1 MTHTGKK
8 VNDKWQTFIT
18 GFLNKRCAL
27 EAAMENLGEEEDEAA
42 SVIDAY
48 DFVGF
53 AELERK
59 IQKGEKVVKL

>member
-1 MTHTGKK
+1 MKK
-8 VNDKWQTFIT
+8 SIINDQLGT
-18 GFLNKRCAL
+18 LNKRRAL
-27 EAAMENLGEEEDEAA
+27 EAAMESLGEEKDETIPPLELEDDAA

-59 IQKGEKVVKL
+59 I